1 MHVSRLWLH
10 DVRSYADLDLELGSG
25 LCAVLG
31 PNGVGKTNLLEAV
44 GFLALAESFRG
55 APTDAMIRSGADEGV
70 IRATV
75 LEDGREQLVEIAL
88 SANGRNR
95 VQVNRQR
102 LGRTR
107 DLLGVVRVTAFSPD
121 DLALVK
127 GAPAL
132 RRSYLDQLVVA
143 LDPRHDLV
151 RAELERALR
160 QRNALLKQTRGRL
173 DEAARVTLDVW
184 DEKFVAAGER
194 LGELRADAIERL
206 TPIVDAA
213 TTELAGSPQRVE
225 LDHHAPWRARGLAAA
240 LEASREDDLRRGVT
254 LVGPQRDDVVI
265 GLAGM
270 PARTHASQGEQRT
283 LALALRLGAHRLV
296 HDVTGTPPVLLL
308 DDVFS
313 ELDPDRSAALLGSLP
328 SGQALLSSA
337 SGLPDGLQAD
347 QTVHVG
353 PDGRVTG

>member
-10 DVRSYADLDLELGSG
+10 DVRSYADLDLELGPG

-88 SANGRNR
+88 SATGRNR

-151 RAELERALR
+151 RAEVERALR

-194 LGELRADAIERL
+194 LGALRADAVERL

-213 TTELAGSPQRVE
+213 TTELAGRPQRVE
-225 LDHHAPWRARGLAAA
+225 LDHHAPWRERGLAAA

-254 LVGPQRDDVVI
+254 LVGPQRDDLVI

-328 SGQALLSSA
+328 TGQALLSSA
-337 SGLPDGLQAD
+337 SGLPDGLHAQ
-347 QTVHVG
+347 QTLHVG
-353 PDGRVTG
+353 PDGRVSG

>member
-10 DVRSYADLDLELGSG
+10 DVRSYADLDLELGPG

-88 SANGRNR
+88 SATGRNR

-127 GAPAL
+127 GAPSL

-151 RAELERALR
+151 RARAR
-160 QRNALLKQTRGRL
+160 
-173 DEAARVTLDVW
+173 ARVAPTQ
-184 DEKFVAAGER
+184 R
-194 LGELRADAIERL
+194 LA
-206 TPIVDAA
+206 
-213 TTELAGSPQRVE
+213 
-225 LDHHAPWRARGLAAA
+225 
-240 LEASREDDLRRGVT
+240 
-254 LVGPQRDDVVI
+254 
-265 GLAGM
+265 
-270 PARTHASQGEQRT
+270 
-283 LALALRLGAHRLV
+283 
-296 HDVTGTPPVLLL
+296 
-308 DDVFS
+308 
-313 ELDPDRSAALLGSLP
+313 
-328 SGQALLSSA
+328 
-337 SGLPDGLQAD
+337 QAD
-347 QTVHVG
+347 PG
-353 PDGRVTG
+353 PSR